1 MILHGYDRSSAS
13 YRVRIALRLKGIER
27 EDAILDLLRGDQ
39 LQDAYRAINPQG
51 LVPTL
56 DTGKHRLTQS
66 LAIIEYLD
74 EVYPDPPLLSDD
86 AVERA
91 RIRAFGLAIACEIHP
106 LQNLGTLR
114 RLRSFGLDKQQVQAW
129 AMQVVAEG
137 LDACERMAQQTAGRF
152 AVGDRVTMADIVLI
166 PQLSNAR
173 RYWSELR
180 WERLAA
186 IEKCCLALDAFRS
199 VAPTIP

>member
-13 YRVRIALRLKGIER
+13 YRVRIALKLKGIER
-27 EDAILDLLRGDQ
+27 EDVILDLLRGDQ
-39 LQDAYRAINPQG
+39 LQEAYRAIHPQG

-56 DTGKHRLTQS
+56 DTGEHKLIQS

-74 EVYPDPPLLSDD
+74 EIYPDPPLLSDD

-91 RIRAFGLAIACEIHP
+91 RIRAFALAIACEIHP

-114 RLRSFGLDKQQVQAW
+114 RLRNFGLDKQQIQTW
-129 AMQVVAEG
+129 ARQVVGDG
-137 LDACERMAQQTAGRF
+137 LDACERMAERTAGRF
-152 AVGDRVTMADIVLI
+152 TVGNRVTLADIVLI

-173 RYWSELR
+173 RYWPELR
-180 WERLAA
+180 WTRLAA
-186 IEKCCLALDAFRS
+186 IEKQCLALDAFRS
-199 VAPTIP
+199 VAPAIP